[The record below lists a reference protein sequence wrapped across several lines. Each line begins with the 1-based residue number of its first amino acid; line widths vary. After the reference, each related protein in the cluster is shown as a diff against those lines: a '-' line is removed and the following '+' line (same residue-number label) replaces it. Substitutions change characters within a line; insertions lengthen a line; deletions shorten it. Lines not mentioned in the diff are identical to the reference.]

1 MGVDKETMN
10 IKSIICK
17 IRGYHKIIA
26 EEVEINRYDISGGC
40 ITCGKKIFNSIEN
53 IQITWSN

>member
-1 MGVDKETMN
+1 MN